1 MVRDILFL
9 NVFSLRHSL
18 IFSNNT
24 GTDLD
29 TSVQNVNSYAGSIT
43 TGAGNVPV
51 LTTLDAPGITVDPS
65 IFTQIDQAQNDVA
78 DAKSNAQTSKDD
90 AQSTIET
97 DLQGTTKDEIETAKN
112 DAQTEITDAQS
123 DILENVPDLAEAY
136 SKITEAR
143 NDYYGEYEDYILIGY
158 LSFFGLGFLF
168 VLISL
173 LGFWRMNTCCVR

>member
-1 MVRDILFL
+1 MVRGYDSL
-9 NVFSLRHSL
+9 NVNITHRSYSRTS
-18 IFSNNT
+18 T

-43 TGAGNVPV
+43 IGVNQVPV
-51 LTTLDAPGITVDPS
+51 LTNLDAPGISVDPS
-65 IFTQIDQAQNDVA
+65 IFTQIDQAQVDVA
-78 DAKSNAQTSKDD
+78 DAKTNAQTSKDD
-90 AQSTIET
+90 AQTTIET

-143 NDYYGEYEDYILIGY
+143 NDYYAEYEDYILIGY

>member
-1 MVRDILFL
+1 MST
-9 NVFSLRHSL
+9 SLTHL
-18 IFSNNT
+18 LENNT

-65 IFTQIDQAQNDVA
+65 IFTQIDQAQVDVA

-123 DILENVPDLAEAY
+123 DILENVPDLAEAH

-158 LSFFGLGFLF
+158 CIHIQLKI
-168 VLISL
+168 V
-173 LGFWRMNTCCVR
+173 